1 MKPRNMKREDTMRKE
16 EFDEL
21 VLADAL
27 LSLLLT
33 GIPVFLFA
41 YVRKRVPSILVQ
53 AYECITEHALETPRV
68 LFLHRIPRSFGKAR
82 FRNA

>member
-1 MKPRNMKREDTMRKE
+1 MKPRNMKREDTIRKE

-21 VLADAL
+21 ALPTTL

-53 AYECITEHALETPRV
+53 AI
-68 LFLHRIPRSFGKAR
+68 
-82 FRNA
+82 